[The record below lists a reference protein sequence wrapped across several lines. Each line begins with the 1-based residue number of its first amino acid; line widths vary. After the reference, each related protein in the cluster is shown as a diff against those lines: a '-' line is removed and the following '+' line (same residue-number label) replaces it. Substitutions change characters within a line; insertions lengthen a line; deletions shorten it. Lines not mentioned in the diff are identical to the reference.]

1 MFSTSFLSLH
11 VVYFFFLSSPEPIV
25 FRLAFENPEASNYHQ
40 NPREVSSTHSSPYKT
55 LPRPPR
61 EPHSM
66 PPTPVMTRNSYSS
79 SHLRCDLHSSALSLR
94 SLLFNL
100 QSPASVV
107 EVAAT
112 VCFFRPVQDSNSNL
126 SYTLS
131 PLFQW
136 CMKENLSGMLY
147 TPLKRHLW
155 NHFLFIFCLCDVLRY
170 IMFLSFFSKSPPSVS
185 IYILYLTPEFVS

>member
-1 MFSTSFLSLH
+1 MIIVFFFFALAEVAAVVSCFLPHSFPYMSSI
-11 VVYFFFLSSPEPIV
+11 FFFLSSPEPIV

-131 PLFQW
+131 PLFQ
-136 CMKENLSGMLY
+136 
-147 TPLKRHLW
+147 
-155 NHFLFIFCLCDVLRY
+155 
-170 IMFLSFFSKSPPSVS
+170 
-185 IYILYLTPEFVS
+185 